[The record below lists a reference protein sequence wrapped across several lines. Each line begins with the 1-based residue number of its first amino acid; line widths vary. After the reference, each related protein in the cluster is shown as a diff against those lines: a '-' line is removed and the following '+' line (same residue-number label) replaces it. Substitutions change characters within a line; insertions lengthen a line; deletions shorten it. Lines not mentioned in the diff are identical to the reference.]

1 MTIREFW
8 HDIRDRFS
16 DDHRDHPRH
25 ASHRDGGQRSW
36 ERNRSD
42 EQRNFGDVRT
52 WERRDRDEWRNER
65 PPSGPTGSERFLQNS
80 SGRTRG
86 SYDPGVFK
94 GKTWSADDR
103 SGDWTE
109 RNIDDYSEYGVGY
122 VEMGWPDRYSS
133 TLYGVSY
140 RGRGPQNYRRDD
152 NRIREDICELM
163 TEDDDLDPSDIE
175 VNVQNGEVTLTGSVE
190 SRSDKRR
197 AEDLAER
204 VWGVRDVHNR
214 LQVIRARD
222 TFLGNREALAGSSLG
237 ATGTRQ

>member
-16 DDHRDHPRH
+16 DEPRH
-25 ASHRDGGQRSW
+25 ASHRDRDWQRSW

-42 EQRNFGDVRT
+42 EQRQFSNARD
-52 WERRDRDEWRNER
+52 WERRDRDAWRDDR
-65 PPSGPTGSERFLQNS
+65 TRIGPTDTERFLQNT

-86 SYDPGVFK
+86 SYHPEVSKDI
-94 GKTWSADDR
+94 TWSAADR
-103 SGDWTE
+103 SGDWTG
-109 RNIDDYSEYGVGY
+109 RDIDDFSEYGVGY

-140 RGRGPQNYRRDD
+140 RGRGPQNYRRNDD
-152 NRIREDICELM
+152 RIREDICELM
-163 TEDDDLDPSDIE
+163 TEDDELDPSE
-175 VNVQNGEVTLTGSVE
+175 VEVTVQNGEVTLIGSVE
-190 SRSDKRR
+190 SRGDKRR
-197 AEDLAER
+197 AEHLAER
-204 VWGVRDVHNR
+204 VPGVWDVHNR
-214 LQVIRARD
+214 LQVMRARD